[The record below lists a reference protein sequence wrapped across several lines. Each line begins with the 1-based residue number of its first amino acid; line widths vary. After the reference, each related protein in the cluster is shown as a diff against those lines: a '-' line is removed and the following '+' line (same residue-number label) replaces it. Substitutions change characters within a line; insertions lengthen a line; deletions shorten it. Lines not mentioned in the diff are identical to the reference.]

1 MTNDE
6 KNSPCILPRFSYPQL
21 PSPTPKGLSADTIC
35 IAHPRHVCSRLA
47 DLTDVPVGDLGLEKL
62 GNGEDERKE
71 KDGQDVFEE
80 AASHGAS
87 VVHRLQEEV
96 FYAHNIISTSK
107 PTIACLSSC
116 SLWSK
121 VLAFHLVMN
130 NKYSY

>member
-1 MTNDE
+1 MIAMTNDD
-6 KNSPCILPRFSYPQL
+6 KNFSCFLPRFSYPQL

-87 VVHRLQEEV
+87 VVHRLEDDV
-96 FYAHNIISTSK
+96 PFYPIISHHILTSK
-107 PTIACLSSC
+107 PTIACLSSH
-116 SLWSK
+116 SLW
-121 VLAFHLVMN
+121 
-130 NKYSY
+130 